1 MTDASSL
8 IQTVMMNVFRGL
20 KVLFGNYLRVD
31 WLYERVET
39 GWVLA
44 GMVVDGRQES
54 GELHPTRVGP

>member
-8 IQTVMMNVFRGL
+8 IQTVMLNVFRGL
-20 KVLFGNYLRVD
+20 KVFGSYLRVD

-39 GWVLA
+39 GWVLSEV
-44 GMVVDGRQES
+44 VVDGRQES